1 MNITSQA
8 NETQIKLKCINSSGQ
23 KVLEKGKLYTLLN
36 LDGDRVYIN
45 EYKRYSFL
53 LSRFEVVNE

>member
-1 MNITSQA
+1 MNITSKTT
-8 NETQIKLKCINSSGQ
+8 EMQIKLKCINSNGQ
-23 KVLEKGKLYTLLN
+23 KVLEKGKSYTLLN

-53 LSRFEVVNE
+53 LSRFEVISE